1 MLVAAAGIV
10 IAVIGYQRISTS
22 AVTGSLVG
30 YRLVDDETA
39 SVTISVTRSD
49 PSRPVACIVRV
60 RATNGSE
67 TGRRELL
74 VPPSEATTVQVTT
87 TVKSSQPPVMA
98 DVYGCGTEVPS
109 YLRLPDRGGSM
120 DRCTVL
126 PGPCIAA
133 LTAVRRTERR
143 QPGVRPQI
151 FPTVLLAGIRNL
163 PDYAGT
169 TTRGARRDDGY
180 SSHLVDPRVT

>member
-1 MLVAAAGIV
+1 MTHTPIPRPDARYGRPRLSRRARRRVAIALGVLVTAAGIV

-109 YLRLPDRGGSM
+109 YLRLP
-120 DRCTVL
+120 
-126 PGPCIAA
+126 
-133 LTAVRRTERR
+133 
-143 QPGVRPQI
+143 
-151 FPTVLLAGIRNL
+151 
-163 PDYAGT
+163 
-169 TTRGARRDDGY
+169 
-180 SSHLVDPRVT
+180 

>member
-1 MLVAAAGIV
+1 MTHTPIPRPDARYGRPRLSRRARRRVAIALGVLVAAAGIV

-109 YLRLPDRGGSM
+109 YLLLP
-120 DRCTVL
+120 
-126 PGPCIAA
+126 
-133 LTAVRRTERR
+133 
-143 QPGVRPQI
+143 
-151 FPTVLLAGIRNL
+151 
-163 PDYAGT
+163 
-169 TTRGARRDDGY
+169 
-180 SSHLVDPRVT
+180 

>member
-1 MLVAAAGIV
+1 MTHTPIPRPDARYGRPRLSRRARRRVAIALGVLVAAAGIV

-87 TVKSSQPPVMA
+87 TVKSSQPPAMA

-109 YLRLPDRGGSM
+109 YLRLP
-120 DRCTVL
+120 
-126 PGPCIAA
+126 
-133 LTAVRRTERR
+133 
-143 QPGVRPQI
+143 
-151 FPTVLLAGIRNL
+151 
-163 PDYAGT
+163 
-169 TTRGARRDDGY
+169 
-180 SSHLVDPRVT
+180 

>member
-1 MLVAAAGIV
+1 MTHTPIPRPDARYGRPRLSRRARRRVAIALGVLVAAAGIV

-98 DVYGCGTEVPS
+98 DVYGCGTELPS
-109 YLRLPDRGGSM
+109 YLRLP
-120 DRCTVL
+120 
-126 PGPCIAA
+126 
-133 LTAVRRTERR
+133 
-143 QPGVRPQI
+143 
-151 FPTVLLAGIRNL
+151 
-163 PDYAGT
+163 
-169 TTRGARRDDGY
+169 
-180 SSHLVDPRVT
+180 